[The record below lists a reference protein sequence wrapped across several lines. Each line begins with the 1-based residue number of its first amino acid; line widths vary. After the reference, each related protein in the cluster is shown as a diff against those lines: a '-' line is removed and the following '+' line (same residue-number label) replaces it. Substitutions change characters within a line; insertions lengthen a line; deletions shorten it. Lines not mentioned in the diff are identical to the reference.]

1 MREAE
6 LTGIPSIHEIAT
18 LVSMHKAKLV
28 SAFVIP
34 LLLAFALFLIVA
46 PVYQAETSLVVKNGR
61 EYLAPDD
68 GRSSSAPET
77 TKEAGINS
85 ELELLA
91 SRAVISETITQS
103 GIDFLY
109 PDLRPGYTGTLMDA
123 AVDRFRNDLAVASVK
138 MSNVIDL
145 GFKGKDAEKT
155 SKVLDKLVRV
165 YQDKHA
171 EVFSGSRADVYR
183 QIMARDFEEVNNLE
197 QQRTKIKVDN
207 GIFDIA
213 QQRMALIN
221 QQVAVRTRL
230 EEQTSKRNTLQKRV
244 AYLQSSRP
252 DIPAMTV
259 SNVTD
264 KNDEMVHVRDTL
276 TDLLATE
283 ASLSAR
289 YGAKHPGVQRVRD
302 QITTMRQRVARIGDQ
317 TTRTTT
323 QPSQLALRVQQELVM
338 DQAELSP
345 LAGEVQ
351 RSSELLASIGN
362 DLQRM
367 EAADTNL
374 RTTETR
380 LEELKNTLKVV
391 RGRFNQAR
399 TEELMD
405 DAKLVSVVQ
414 IAPAMTSHKPIFPRL
429 TRFIAFGTL
438 AGVFSVGCVL
448 VFAIFSNGTL
458 VTEENVERVLG
469 LPVLVS
475 IPLLAR
481 QRQPLALPRE

>member
-6 LTGIPSIHEIAT
+6 LTGMPSIREIAT
-18 LVSMHKAKLV
+18 LVSVHKTKLV
-28 SAFVIP
+28 SALVIP
-34 LLLAFALFLIVA
+34 PLLALALFLGLA

-85 ELELLA
+85 ELQLLT
-91 SRAVISETITQS
+91 SRAVISETITQL
-103 GIDFLY
+103 GIHFLY
-109 PDLRPGYTGTLMDA
+109 PDLHPGYTGTLLDA
-123 AVDRFRNDLAVASVK
+123 AIDRFKADLAVASVK

-155 SKVLDKLVRV
+155 AQVLDKLVRV
-165 YQDKHA
+165 YQDKHS
-171 EVFSGSRADVYR
+171 EVFSGSRSDVYR
-183 QIMARDFEEVNNLE
+183 QVMARNFEEIYALE
-197 QQRTKIKVDN
+197 QRRTKIKVDN

-221 QQVAVRTRL
+221 QQVAVRTKL
-230 EEQTSKRNTLQKRV
+230 EEETSKQNTLQKRV
-244 AYLQSSRP
+244 AYLQSARP
-252 DIPAMTV
+252 DIPATIV
-259 SNVTD
+259 SSVTD

-289 YGAKHPGVQRVRD
+289 YGPKHPGIQHVRD
-302 QITTMRQRVARIGDQ
+302 QIAIMRQRVANGGDE

-323 QPSQLALRVQQELVM
+323 QPAQLALRVQEELVM
-338 DQAELSP
+338 GQAELSP
-345 LAGEVQ
+345 LAGEIQ
-351 RSSELLASIGN
+351 RSSELLASIGK

-367 EAADTNL
+367 EAADTDL

-391 RGRFNQAR
+391 RDRYNQAR

-414 IAPAMTSHKPIFPRL
+414 IAPAMTSLKPIFPKL
-429 TRFIAFGTL
+429 TKFVAFGML
-438 AGVFSVGCVL
+438 AGVFSAGFVL
-448 VFAIFSNGTL
+448 VIAFLFNGTL

-475 IPLLAR
+475 VPLLAR